1 MALKRR
7 QKISPSFSMSSMTD
21 LIFLLLIF
29 FMITSTMVSPNAI
42 KVLLP
47 QGSEQTSAKP
57 MARVII
63 DKDLNYYGAFGN
75 EDEMPLAIDEVT
87 AFLQECARKE
97 PEMYVAL
104 YADES
109 IPYREIVRVLNIAN
123 ENHFKMVLAT
133 RRPDKNENRV
143 TLKKNKVIGIV
154 CTVALHV
161 LVLLLLFLL
170 KLTVPAEQEEGG
182 VPVMLGNTELAAG
195 DADPYTMTEV
205 DVMPSEAPS
214 SAPEAAVE
222 PEVEQPMITQQ
233 DEPSLQV
240 KKEKPKTETK
250 KEQPK
255 KTPVKTE
262 TQKVNKPKEKTE
274 AEKRAE
280 AEKAAAQ
287 AAANAIAG
295 AFGKGSQMGSKGN
308 AAGAGLQGSPTGNS
322 STGKTSGVGGSGTFD
337 LNGRTLG
344 GGKPPVPVY
353 NVQDEGRVVVTIVV
367 NPAGQV
373 ISTSINKRTNTVN
386 PALRRAAEEAARKA
400 RFNAVDGVNNQSG
413 TITYYFKL
421 K

>member
-1 MALKRR
+1 M
-7 QKISPSFSMSSMTD
+7 
-21 LIFLLLIF
+21 
-29 FMITSTMVSPNAI
+29 
-42 KVLLP
+42 
-47 QGSEQTSAKP
+47 
-57 MARVII
+57 
-63 DKDLNYYGAFGN
+63 
-75 EDEMPLAIDEVT
+75 
-87 AFLQECARKE
+87 
-97 PEMYVAL
+97 
-104 YADES
+104 
-109 IPYREIVRVLNIAN
+109 
-123 ENHFKMVLAT
+123 
-133 RRPDKNENRV
+133 
-143 TLKKNKVIGIV
+143 KKNKVIGIV

-214 SAPEAAVE
+214 SAPEAVAE

-322 STGKTSGVGGSGTFD
+322 STGKT

-344 GGKPPVPVY
+344 GGKLPVPVY

>member
-1 MALKRR
+1 M
-7 QKISPSFSMSSMTD
+7 
-21 LIFLLLIF
+21 
-29 FMITSTMVSPNAI
+29 
-42 KVLLP
+42 
-47 QGSEQTSAKP
+47 
-57 MARVII
+57 
-63 DKDLNYYGAFGN
+63 
-75 EDEMPLAIDEVT
+75 
-87 AFLQECARKE
+87 
-97 PEMYVAL
+97 
-104 YADES
+104 
-109 IPYREIVRVLNIAN
+109 
-123 ENHFKMVLAT
+123 
-133 RRPDKNENRV
+133 
-143 TLKKNKVIGIV
+143 
-154 CTVALHV
+154 ALHV

-214 SAPEAAVE
+214 SAPEAAAE

-322 STGKTSGVGGSGTFD
+322 STGKMSGVGGRSAFD
-337 LNGRTLG
+337 LNGRTVRG
-344 GGKPPVPVY
+344 GQLPMPVY
-353 NVQDEGRVVVTIVV
+353 NGQDEGRVVVTIVV
-367 NPAGQV
+367 DPAGKV